1 MFMEGDV
8 EMVGFTADTAHE
20 RAQSVLAESPLY
32 ALRLLQVEP
41 RGDALLIRGR
51 VSSYYHKQLAQ
62 EAVRS
67 VANGIELI
75 NSVHVG

>member
-1 MFMEGDV
+1 
-8 EMVGFTADTAHE
+8 MVSFTADTAHE
-20 RAQSVLAESPLY
+20 RAQSVLAASPLY
-32 ALRLLQVEP
+32 PLRMLQVESQ
-41 RGDALLIRGR
+41 GDALLIRGR

-67 VANGIELI
+67 VASGIELI